1 MSRDIEDA
9 AAMVVARLGRRPV
22 DALEAAV
29 ALEAWGGVEAPRSL
43 ALGPAIVDAT
53 RGRSQLWR
61 KPILPR
67 GQDHAVEDRPDYM
80 QIIGAV
86 AILLAIM
93 MWIATVPT
101 FRGESMGSL
110 ALEAMPTGLGVQWFL
125 QSRYLQG
132 ENSMGRLRALD
143 VPSILL
149 ILTAVGVAWAVGG
162 DVGGLA
168 AALVVV
174 WSAATVLVV
183 RGWALPA
190 AGLFVAAGVAGA
202 LGTPTPV
209 NVAVVVDLTFVA
221 ALVAVLTAPRT
232 TRPPGEWG
240 TVGVATSVGTMM
252 GLLVAVGM
260 SPGAVE
266 VVASSSSMI
275 ALVIIGAMWGSF
287 HLNKL
292 WVVTL
297 SSPIDQRSEVPGH
310 SLRARMAVVI
320 NGAILRVL
328 GVGVASLPIGLVL
341 AWSDYGVEALV
352 PLMAFVLAML
362 VVVLGSLVAGFG
374 GGLRTAVSLVAGCLV
389 AIGMRAFG
397 LDVAAAGLA
406 LAGGSIVSLAVLI
419 PPVKQ
424 IIDDPGMSV
433 ATLL

>member
-1 MSRDIEDA
+1 MSRDIEEA

-67 GQDHAVEDRPDYM
+67 GQDHAMEDRPDYT

-93 MWIATVPT
+93 MWIAALPT

-132 ENSMGRLRALD
+132 ENNMGRLRALD

-149 ILTAVGVAWAVGG
+149 ILTAVGVAWVVGG

-174 WSAATVLVV
+174 WSAGTVLVV

-190 AGLFVAAGVAGA
+190 AGLFVVAGVAGA

-209 NVAVVVDLTFVA
+209 NVAVVVDVTLVA
-221 ALVAVLTAPRT
+221 ALLAVLTAPHT

-240 TVGVATSVGTMM
+240 TVGIATSVGTMM

-260 SPGAVE
+260 SPGAVD
-266 VVASSSSMI
+266 VVASSSPMI

-310 SLRARMAVVI
+310 SLRDRMAVVI
-320 NGAILRVL
+320 HGAIVRVL

-374 GGLRTAVSLVAGCLV
+374 GAIRTAGSLVAGCLV
-389 AIGMRAFG
+389 AVGMRAVG
-397 LDVAAAGLA
+397 LDASEAGLA
-406 LAGGSIVSLAVLI
+406 LAGGSIASLAVLI
-419 PPVKQ
+419 RPVKQ

>member
-1 MSRDIEDA
+1 MSRDIEEA

-67 GQDHAVEDRPDYM
+67 GQDHAMEDRPDYT

-93 MWIATVPT
+93 MWIAALPT

-132 ENSMGRLRALD
+132 ENNMGRLRALD

-149 ILTAVGVAWAVGG
+149 ILTAVGVAWMVGG

-174 WSAATVLVV
+174 WSAGTVLIV

-190 AGLFVAAGVAGA
+190 AGFFVAAGVAGV

-209 NVAVVVDLTFVA
+209 NVAVVVDLTFLA
-221 ALVAVLTAPRT
+221 ALLAVLTAPRT

-240 TVGVATSVGTMM
+240 TVGIATSVGTMM

-266 VVASSSSMI
+266 VVASSSPMI

-310 SLRARMAVVI
+310 SLRDRMAVVI
-320 NGAILRVL
+320 HGAVARVL

-352 PLMAFVLAML
+352 PLLAFVLAML
-362 VVVLGSLVAGFG
+362 VVVLGSLVVGFG
-374 GGLRTAVSLVAGCLV
+374 GGRRTAGSLLAGCLV

-397 LDVAAAGLA
+397 LDVSQAGLA
-406 LAGGSIVSLAVLI
+406 LAGGSIASLAILVR
-419 PPVKQ
+419 PVKQ

>member
-9 AAMVVARLGRRPV
+9 AAMVVARLGRRPI

>member
-1 MSRDIEDA
+1 
-9 AAMVVARLGRRPV
+9 
-22 DALEAAV
+22 
-29 ALEAWGGVEAPRSL
+29 
-43 ALGPAIVDAT
+43 
-53 RGRSQLWR
+53 
-61 KPILPR
+61 
-67 GQDHAVEDRPDYM
+67 
-80 QIIGAV
+80 
-86 AILLAIM
+86 
-93 MWIATVPT
+93 
-101 FRGESMGSL
+101 MGSL

>member
-310 SLRARMAVVI
+310 SLHARMAVVI